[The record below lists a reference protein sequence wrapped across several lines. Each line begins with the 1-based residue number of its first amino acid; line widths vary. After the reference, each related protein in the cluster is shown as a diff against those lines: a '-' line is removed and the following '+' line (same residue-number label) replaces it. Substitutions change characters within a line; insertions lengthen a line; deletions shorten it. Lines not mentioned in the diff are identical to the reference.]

1 MRQERERVMRKLGLA
16 AALAAVLALG
26 YRPTAAIAAPDKAA
40 WSDKVFTTNGI
51 VLLGYGPQT
60 DVRLRYYGKEVTWS
74 GKLGNQDVTRI
85 PLRGGHYTLEASDEV
100 RVIASDLKAY
110 DTGVAKPRKPT
121 PPKPRAA
128 SGALRIVPVPWV
140 ADPTYASDPPSYA
153 SSHVIFQDV
162 PTRCKAVIAGGT
174 PPYDVTWDFGDGTPV
189 STTSTADGDT
199 GAAVYHTY
207 SGLLLNTQLAA
218 TVTVTDADSSSV
230 TSRYWM
236 VVRDPAVREHR
247 VNRSADEGLWYLHTQ
262 ITRFDGEA
270 YDTFPVVP
278 EGYVD
283 SAGYVYG
290 PTSMAA
296 VAFLNSG
303 RSVTGGRNLSHDASK
318 DAYVE
323 DVDRMIAYITNG
335 NRIPTT
341 TWGGTI
347 TFTSGLTLNPDTHGP
362 GGTPNGLFAVPS
374 CSTYEAA
381 MMLQALCQAGNSL
394 GTIPN
399 RTDYATYYD
408 LIGDFV
414 DAFQMAQGYSGWP
427 EGGWRYGFG
436 YQNDSDGSVCAW
448 AYIGLRAAELAHE
461 ITPTPDPVNY
471 PRIQVNEVTKREA
484 LIWLTYNQ
492 AGPAGYYGTPD
503 YRLGGTRNLQQFG
516 GSGYTE
522 AGQWT
527 NAGKSA
533 GALAGLAWIKEEPW
547 ATVDTNVNMALS
559 FAYRS
564 FYVPDYSGWS
574 TSSRDAYGMY
584 NLFKGLRESGVTS
597 LVDPYASGGVDY
609 DGMAHTPID
618 WYPALLDFLA
628 GTGATNFGHQVWTG
642 NTMMV
647 SPKWSGT
654 ADGHFEP
661 NNACTGDWDFGNA
674 DYYSGVNLVTAWD
687 IAIMAGAVFTPAPE
701 AVIRHPDV
709 AAGED
714 YIPVAVGGIDHF
726 AIFDPAGS
734 LSRNTAVRINRVR
747 WDFGDG
753 DTDEYDLPFPSPIGG
768 IVPDAP
774 GFHPAGN
781 QTQHHYATAGDR
793 IVTLTVW
800 DTAGNSSSAQV
811 LVHVTPPPF
820 PPVGVLGVR
829 AMGGSRQSGATVGVM
844 PDGTVQ
850 LEIDGSLSY
859 NNGLEAVIDPKNPK
873 GISQFW
879 FEWPK
884 NPETGFNTGLSEVPT
899 LFDEGDGTA
908 DPNLN
913 PGSRAQTQTYTFK
926 FNPAALP
933 GGFSIGLRVMSNL
946 GPAPSVPDTVTIF
959 RQIRLLPNIEI
970 RAEPTTLTVPDVT
983 GTLGTTVDVK
993 ARLTDSEGEGID
1005 GRTITLTVAGDPAV
1019 HTLTTDADGW
1029 VSVPQ
1034 SLPLGFGGGGHAISA
1049 AFAGDGPT
1057 GRYADTTGAGTL
1069 TVETIRTALVVDD
1082 KGGVVGGSVTLT
1094 ATLTASGSP
1103 VAGKLVTF
1111 DVPGVGTGSG
1121 TTDAS
1126 GLASCSIGP
1135 LPSGSAGAHPI
1146 NGAFAGDADYRAVSA
1161 AASLTIARI
1170 TTALAAQNASGATGG
1185 SADLKA
1191 TLTAPGGAPLSGK
1204 TVAFTVA
1211 GVGGG
1216 SAVTNASGVATYT
1229 LLIPVGTSLGDHTIS
1244 ASFAGDVDYLP
1255 SSSGASLTVTGGATG
1270 VPTQTVAVDR
1280 SGAVTDRVPL
1290 LGYLRQP
1297 GTFNGYAGRMLSFS
1311 VDGGPA
1317 IPGGP
1322 TNAVGK
1328 ANALYIVPAGPG
1340 TRPISV
1346 TFAGDATL
1354 APSSGSA
1361 TFTVLP
1367 KYMTSISIFN
1377 VTGTPGQLVS
1387 MSGWLYRQH
1396 PDGTRE
1402 PLATRPVRFRI
1413 PALSTVGTTYT
1424 NGAGYAL
1431 ITFTI
1436 PITGGGTHP
1445 WTLEYAGDDQY
1456 LGSTASA
1463 NLICGAPSTRVYLPD
1478 RTGAIGTSVL
1488 IRAYLLTALTSA
1500 PVAGKT
1506 LTVSVDG
1513 TGIGSGV
1520 TDAAGM
1526 VALGYLIPDGAGAG
1540 LRPTAAAFAGDA
1552 SFLASSGTG
1561 KLTVTAAPV
1570 YIYMGDRT
1578 AKVGTSVALKAY
1590 VRRLPDLAWQVGKL
1604 ITYTVAGSPAGSAIT
1619 DGSGVATLTYAVPAG
1634 MTPGA
1639 YPIVGSFAGDASLAS
1654 GTSAPGTLT
1663 LIP

>member
-40 WSDKVFTTNGI
+40 WRDKVFTTSGI
-51 VLLGYGPQT
+51 VLLGYGERT
-60 DVRLRYYGKEVTWS
+60 DVRLLYYGKDATWT
-74 GKLGNQDVTRI
+74 GKIGNQDVTRI

-110 DTGVAKPRKPT
+110 DAGVAAPAKLAPPAPT
-121 PPKPRAA
+121 PP
-128 SGALRIVPVPWV
+128 SGGLRIVPVPWV
-140 ADPTYASDPPSYA
+140 ADPTYAADPPSYA
-153 SSHVIFQDV
+153 SSHVIFQGV

-174 PPYDVTWDFGDGTPV
+174 PPYSVTWDFGDGSPAASS
-189 STTSTADGDT
+189 STSDGYA
-199 GAAVYHTY
+199 GAAAFHTY
-207 SGLLLNTQLAA
+207 TGLLLNTQVAA
-218 TVTVTDADSSSV
+218 TVTVVDAASN
-230 TSRYWM
+230 TATGRYWM

-262 ITRFDGEA
+262 ISRFAGSA
-270 YDTFPVVP
+270 YAGSPTIP
-278 EGYVD
+278 EGYV
-283 SAGYVYG
+283 SSSGYTYG

-303 RSVTGGRNLSHDASK
+303 RSVTGGRNLSHDATK

-323 DVDRMIAYITNG
+323 DVDRLIGFISNG

-347 TFTSGLTLNPDTHGP
+347 TFASGRTLNPDTHGP

-374 CSTYEAA
+374 CTTYEAA

-394 GTIPN
+394 GAIPN
-399 RTDYATYYD
+399 RSDYATYYD

-414 DAFQMAQGYSGWP
+414 DGFQMAQGYSGWP

-461 ITPTPDPVNY
+461 ITPTPDPANY
-471 PRIQVNEVTKREA
+471 PKITVSEVTKREA
-484 LIWLTYNQ
+484 LVWLQYNLS
-492 AGPAGYYGTPD
+492 GPAGYYGTYD
-503 YRLGGTRNLQQFG
+503 YRLGAGRNLHQFG
-516 GSGYTE
+516 GSGYTA

-547 ATVDTNVNMALS
+547 ASVDTSIAKALS

-564 FYVPDYSGWS
+564 FYTPDYSGWS

-584 NLFKGLRESGVTS
+584 NLFKGLRENGVAS
-597 LVDPYASGGVDY
+597 LVDPHASGGLDY
-609 DGMAHTPID
+609 DGLAHTPID

-642 NTMMV
+642 NTIMV

-774 GFHPAGN
+774 GSHPAGN

-793 IVTLTVW
+793 VVTLTVW
-800 DTAGNSSSAQV
+800 DTTGNSSSAQI

-820 PPVGVLGVR
+820 PPVGVLAFR
-829 AMGGSRQSGATVGVM
+829 ALGGSRQVGDVVGVM

-850 LEIDGSLSY
+850 LEIDGSRSY
-859 NNGLEAVIDPKNPK
+859 NNGIDGVVDPKNAR

-884 NPETGFNTGLSEVPT
+884 NPASGFNTGLSEVPT
-899 LFDEGDGTA
+899 LFDEGTGSS

-913 PGSRAQTQTYTFK
+913 PGSREPMQAYTFQ

-959 RQIRLLPNIEI
+959 RQLRLVPNADLP
-970 RAEPTTLTVPDVT
+970 AEGTTLTVPD
-983 GTLGTTVDVK
+983 LGGKIGDTVDLK
-993 ARLTDSEGEGID
+993 ARLTDSGGAGVA
-1005 GRTITLTVAGDPAV
+1005 GRSITLSVAGDPTV
-1019 HTLTTDADGW
+1019 HNLTTDADGW
-1029 VSVPQ
+1029 VSVPFAI
-1034 SLPLGFGGGGHAISA
+1034 PMGFGAGPHTISV

-1057 GRYADTTGAGTL
+1057 GRYAAASGSGTL
-1069 TVETIRTALVVDD
+1069 TVA
-1082 KGGVVGGSVTLT
+1082 K
-1094 ATLTASGSP
+1094 
-1103 VAGKLVTF
+1103 
-1111 DVPGVGTGSG
+1111 
-1121 TTDAS
+1121 
-1126 GLASCSIGP
+1126 
-1135 LPSGSAGAHPI
+1135 
-1146 NGAFAGDADYRAVSA
+1146 
-1161 AASLTIARI
+1161 I
-1170 TTALAAQNASGATGG
+1170 TTALAAQDASGAVGA

-1191 TLTAPGGAPLSGK
+1191 TLTGPGGSPLSGK
-1204 TVAFTVA
+1204 SVAFTVA

-1229 LLIPVGTSLGDHTIS
+1229 LLIPGATIPGNYTIS
-1244 ASFAGDVDYLP
+1244 ASFIGDADYLASA
-1255 SSSGASLTVTGGATG
+1255 SSSALTVSGGATG

-1377 VTGTPGQLVS
+1377 VTGTPGQPVS

-1402 PLATRPVRFRI
+1402 PLATRLVRFRI

-1604 ITYTVAGSPAGSAIT
+1604 ITYTVAGSPAGSATT

-1639 YPIVGSFAGDASLAS
+1639 YPIVGSFAGDAALAS
-1654 GTSAPGTLT
+1654 GTSAPGTLSV
-1663 LIP
+1663 IP